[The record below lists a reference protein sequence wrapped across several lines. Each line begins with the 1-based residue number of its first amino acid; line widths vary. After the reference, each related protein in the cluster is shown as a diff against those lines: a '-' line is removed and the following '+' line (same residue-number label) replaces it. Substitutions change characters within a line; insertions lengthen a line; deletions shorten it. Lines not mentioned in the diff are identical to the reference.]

1 MRPNDFGFETGE
13 YVLVE
18 ARVVARVVKDGVI
31 SYCLELETDN
41 GEPNIVDYVKAETL
55 YEIPKSMGY

>member
-18 ARVVARVVKDGVI
+18 ARVVAKVVKNGVT
-31 SYCLELETDN
+31 SYCLELMTDN
-41 GEPNIVDYVKAETL
+41 GEPNIVDYVKPETL
-55 YEIPKSMGY
+55 YEIPKSMAY

>member
-18 ARVVARVVKDGVI
+18 AIVVARVVKDGVI

-41 GEPNIVDYVKAETL
+41 GEPNIVDYVKPETL